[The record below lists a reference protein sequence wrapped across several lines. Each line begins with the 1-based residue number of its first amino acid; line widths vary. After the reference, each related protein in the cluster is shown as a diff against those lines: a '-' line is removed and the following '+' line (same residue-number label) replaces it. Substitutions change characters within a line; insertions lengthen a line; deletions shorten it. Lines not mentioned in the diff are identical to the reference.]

1 MCVYHL
7 ALQVQSFGHLEWQKV
22 AWQNHMVHVCIMT
35 EPHGS
40 CLYHERTRW
49 YMFVSWQNH
58 MVHVCITREP
68 GGTCLYHERTRW
80 YMFVS
85 WQNHMVHVC
94 ITTEP
99 GGTCLYHERTRWHT
113 VCVPF
118 SVPGVGEV
126 HKEDKLQQQEHKA
139 SRHANVHP
147 VWNRPALPYTNYH
160 HAHNGNKTLTIT
172 LKQSSKAHNSVIP
185 GLLKIKCVLHMYTVQ
200 FMYYITQC
208 IAIQCIA

>member
-1 MCVYHL
+1 M
-7 ALQVQSFGHLEWQKV
+7 W
-22 AWQNHMVHVCIMT
+22 HVCVPFSTPGPKFWTLRMTESSMT
-35 EPHGS
+35 EPHGI
-40 CLYHERTRW
+40 
-49 YMFVSWQNH
+49 
-58 MVHVCITREP
+58 VCITREP
-68 GGTCLYHERTRW
+68 GG
-80 YMFVS
+80 S
-85 WQNHMVHVC
+85 
-94 ITTEP
+94 
-99 GGTCLYHERTRWHT
+99 CLYHERTRWHT